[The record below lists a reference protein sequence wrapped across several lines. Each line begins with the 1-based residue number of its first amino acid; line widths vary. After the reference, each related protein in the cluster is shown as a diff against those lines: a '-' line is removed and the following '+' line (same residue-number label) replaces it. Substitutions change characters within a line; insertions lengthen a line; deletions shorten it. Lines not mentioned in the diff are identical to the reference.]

1 MERNLEKYLC
11 TCCHT
16 SQTKTHC
23 KSTIVQFFFQSCS
36 YHVPQSH
43 VTRSTHPLWG
53 TLPPN
58 ISLFMRIHQAN
69 TNWETIPKHL
79 KMTIPKCQGHTR
91 SGKTEKLSQLGR
103 DSWRK
108 RRREGRK
115 RGEKWGRK
123 MRRTFPPSG
132 RHEGV
137 WAQFLFLLHL
147 CYFLDMQQESRIACF
162 PCSPPS
168 S

>member
-115 RGEKWGRK
+115 RGEKSGRK
-123 MRRTFPPSG
+123 MAKDFPTIRKTWRRLGSVFILTSSLLFPWHATGIPYS
-132 RHEGV
+132 
-137 WAQFLFLLHL
+137 LLSL
-147 CYFLDMQQESRIACF
+147 
-162 PCSPPS
+162 
-168 S
+168 